1 MKDFKKSNLTPSKSL
16 TSSKSVANVIDNKI
30 ANSPTPPK
38 KGKSAKE
45 TKQEFL
51 LGKLSHIELFL
62 EVLDNLAKKSNKIPG
77 YIPKVEIPLE
87 TIVRSTW
94 DVYDSL
100 IRHHGLKAGS
110 KLWKEFR
117 NYTLRQA
124 RGQPLTNLSVI
135 TATGKRDRVISKFH
149 NLRPLIFAS
158 RDGCA
163 FAYQILNSVLY
174 STRIDV
180 RLPDTKKY
188 SVEDV
193 LYKFRCDPIALS
205 KYRVWLRT
213 QIKSGRFALDEIPKG
228 KFDLELPLTS
238 SSPRGGLNIET
249 LEEQS
254 FDLFKS
260 ELFYPF
266 KNLCEHFGD
275 ADFPRY
281 VQSLAEKLEKER
293 PSFKAKCVRRIT
305 RVPDSDVKDR
315 VIAIVDWCSQIVAAR
330 VQGILYKFLKRNLSE
345 YTDIFNH
352 GKGAM
357 KVLSDDPSL
366 TTFTSPGSEY
376 ILKCTDFDAWTWK
389 FSREPQI
396 IFMEEVVG
404 KGISDPF
411 TPLILSCK
419 WETDEAKTGFKSV
432 SAGSGQA
439 MGGKASF
446 VLATVTSI
454 TLIMAACEGVF
465 DDLLPEQHRNELER
479 IGKSGKPCKAVFS
492 ETGDDIIM
500 YDYYNRIESC
510 LVLFGNTLNQ
520 SKSVYSTDYPAGE
533 IHRFTEYLSRVSMNY
548 QDCSRVS
555 LKLCRLG
562 TSHYTY
568 APHLL
573 SHLWERNIDVIDVES
588 FNKVWTKKSGPF
600 RDKNGTEWVD
610 NLKSILTLSNP
621 TNLPHDLLTKLNL
634 IHDRYTDKYIKTFP
648 VRECLMLV
656 EDILDKA
663 KQTASDLKSNKD
675 LLRGVIASEIRPLK
689 LNDQN
694 VEVLDIYWCEYLERT
709 GKILL
714 DIKKFVHSRSGIKKP
729 LILSP
734 YIIPSF
740 MKQVN
745 LEETILNLNLED
757 SEEELLLFTRLLV
770 KDARSVDGSYPSFS
784 DRSKH
789 YHNMSSLSI
798 RTLNASNP
806 SFERLDAQ
814 LVLQSTNAIHRT
826 GLSPDSYLLDP
837 FGTNR

>member
-1 MKDFKKSNLTPSKSL
+1 MAKAKLESYHKILQDGT
-16 TSSKSVANVIDNKI
+16 SVANVIDKKKI
-30 ANSPTPPK
+30 ANRPSPPK
-38 KGKSAKE
+38 KGKTVSE

-62 EVLDNLAKKSNKIPG
+62 EVLGNLAGKSPKLPAYLPKK
-77 YIPKVEIPLE
+77 EIPLE
-87 TIVRSTW
+87 EVVRSTW
-94 DVYDSL
+94 DVYDNL
-100 IRHHGLKAGS
+100 IKHHGLKAGS

-124 RGQPLTNLSVI
+124 RGQPLTSLSVI
-135 TATGKRDRVISKFH
+135 TATGKKDRVISKFH

-193 LYKFRCDPIALS
+193 LYQFKCNPHAIL
-205 KYRVWLRT
+205 KYRMWLRSK
-213 QIKSGRFALDEIPKG
+213 ILSGDFVLDDIPLG
-228 KFDLELPLTS
+228 KFQLELPLTS
-238 SSPRGGLNIET
+238 SSPRGGLNIST
-249 LEEQS
+249 LEEQA

-260 ELFYPF
+260 ELFNPF
-266 KNLCEHFGD
+266 KNLCEYFGD

-281 VQSLAEKLEKER
+281 VQSLALKLESER
-293 PSFKAKCVRRIT
+293 PFLKAKCVRRIT

-330 VQGILYKFLKRNLSE
+330 VQGILYKFLKRNLSG
-345 YTDIFNH
+345 YTDIFDH

-357 KVLSDDPSL
+357 KVLSDDPLL
-366 TTFTSPGSEY
+366 TSFTSPGSEY

-396 IFMEEVVG
+396 VFLEEVVG
-404 KGISDPF
+404 KGVSDPF
-411 TPLILSCK
+411 TPLILNCK
-419 WETDEAKTGFKSV
+419 WETDLAKTGYKSV
-432 SAGSGQA
+432 MAGSGQA

-454 TLIMAACEGVF
+454 TLIMAATDGIF
-465 DDLLPEQHRNELER
+465 DEFLPDQHKNELER
-479 IGKSGKPCKAVFS
+479 IGKSGVPCKAVFS

-533 IHRFTEYLSRVSMNY
+533 IFRFTEYLSRVSMNY
-548 QDCSRVS
+548 KDCSRVS

-562 TSHYTY
+562 VEHYTY

-573 SHLWERNIDVIDVES
+573 AHLWERNIDVLDIVS
-588 FNKVWTKKSGPF
+588 FKTVWTKKSGPI
-600 RDKNGTEWVD
+600 RDKNGTEWAE
-610 NLKSILTLSNP
+610 NLRSILTLSNP

-634 IHDRYTDKYIKTFP
+634 ISDRYTDEYIKTFP

-675 LLRGVIASEIRPLK
+675 LLQGVIASENRPLE
-689 LNDQN
+689 LNN
-694 VEVLDIYWCEYLERT
+694 KKVGVLDVYWCEYLERT
-709 GKILL
+709 GNILT

-729 LILSP
+729 PILSP

-740 MKQVN
+740 MKQAN
-745 LEETILNLNLED
+745 LEETILKLNLED
-757 SEEELLLFTRLLV
+757 SEEEVLLFTRLLV

-789 YHNMSSLSI
+789 YHNLSSLTI
-798 RTLNASNP
+798 RTLNATNP
-806 SFERLDAQ
+806 SFERLDAR
-814 LVLQSTNAIHRT
+814 LVLQSATAVHRT
-826 GLSPDSYLLDP
+826 GLDSGSYLLDP
-837 FGTNR
+837 FGTN